1 MQCIGLSL
9 NPAGIL
15 SKYYLCSDQIQ
26 FSNVANCEVSTA
38 RKKATFCS
46 ISTEPPT
53 SPLLSSLLLTAQVFT
68 LTTYTFQNLPSNGLS
83 ETCHRCHNAA
93 FNHSHS
99 HTSDAIV
106 APYCT
111 IAPILFVILH
121 VSINYQLYVDGCI
134 TVDVVGRVG

>member
-1 MQCIGLSL
+1 ML
-9 NPAGIL
+9 
-15 SKYYLCSDQIQ
+15 QIKGEIK
-26 FSNVANCEVSTA
+26 FWCW
-38 RKKATFCS
+38 C
-46 ISTEPPT
+46 
-53 SPLLSSLLLTAQVFT
+53 SLLWCEIWFGEG
-68 LTTYTFQNLPSNGLS
+68 F
-83 ETCHRCHNAA
+83 CHNAA

-134 TVDVVGRVG
+134 KVGVVGRVGRSVSWMYKADAVCGKWFQLSG

>member
-1 MQCIGLSL
+1 MTGLGRQQMKSLATFTKLLLLDSIYICNMFGEAYPMQCIGVSS
-9 NPAGIL
+9 NPALQAAGIL

-68 LTTYTFQNLPSNGLS
+68 LTTYTFQNLSLLITLSNASTSNPSQFFKFL
-83 ETCHRCHNAA
+83 
-93 FNHSHS
+93 
-99 HTSDAIV
+99 
-106 APYCT
+106 
-111 IAPILFVILH
+111 
-121 VSINYQLYVDGCI
+121 VSQ
-134 TVDVVGRVG
+134 